1 MPEQRPKVFIL
12 EDEPAVAIVL
22 EDMVSE
28 SGCDPAH
35 SAGNLRDAQRVI
47 DRGGFDCALIDIN
60 VGGERSFDL
69 ARQLVARGTPFAFVT
84 GYDASVVSEFGK
96 VPCCRSPIPSSRCK
110 ACSAGWW
117 GRSDRRPGWLA
128 SCNRAACPAGRHT
141 GRALARV
148 VRG

>member
-96 VPCCRSPIPSSRCK
+96 VPVLQKPYTQQQVQSLLSGLVG
-110 ACSAGWW
+110 AF
-117 GRSDRRPGWLA
+117 
-128 SCNRAACPAGRHT
+128 
-141 GRALARV
+141 
-148 VRG
+148 